1 MAYPNLAASG
11 VGTGAPMINA
21 EEIDIDAMLDN
32 PDADFNISEREIP
45 AAVLGAVG
53 EIERLKRRKVAEDD

>member
-1 MAYPNLAASG
+1 
-11 VGTGAPMINA
+11 MINA